1 MKTLN
6 TIKGTQYGCWSNLP
20 VDYIKKESVVYSF
33 GAGED
38 LCYEFLLSGLT
49 SSEIHIFD
57 PTPRSKPH
65 FDFCCDLV
73 GKETDPEYDPRFG
86 GGDVNYTKYIRES
99 KADINRIFFHDY
111 GIYNED
117 TDINFFH
124 PQNEEHISMSIDNL
138 QATDRFTIL
147 KVMKIDSIMETLNH
161 DHIDAIKLNIE
172 GAEVA
177 SLLHMMKE
185 TKVRPTLISVKFE
198 LTRDKY
204 SIETEKLQND
214 LATLLL
220 SEYTLLHQDGDNCT
234 FLYRE

>member
-1 MKTLN
+1 MPILN
-6 TIKGTQYGCWSNLP
+6 STRRISPLDINKNVSIGVAFPLDDNNMFKGTQTLKEQVKSNLLNLLLTEQGERVNEP
-20 VDYIKKESVVYSF
+20 NFGVGLKHHLFEQNIDIDSLNTEINAQINFYIP
-33 GAGED
+33 
-38 LCYEFLLSGLT
+38 
-49 SSEIHIFD
+49 EISLI
-57 PTPRSKPH
+57 
-65 FDFCCDLV
+65 
-73 GKETDPEYDPRFG
+73 
-86 GGDVNYTKYIRES
+86 
-99 KADINRIFFHDY
+99 
-111 GIYNED
+111 D